1 MALVDSESFGSSYNA
16 ADFLTYSA
24 WSLGGGLTTPGSVI
38 CPLQVYGSN
47 ALQITN
53 GVRNWVRTLAAGT
66 DTFYWGGRMFV
77 NITGSSGWGMTFN
90 DPTGVNQLG
99 FGIASTG
106 IITVLRGMTL
116 NNSGY
121 TGGTSLGTT
130 ANVFPSSAWV
140 YVEFGAFIDATTGW
154 VIMRINGAEVF
165 NQSGINT
172 KGSGASALV
181 QRYGFRPVN
190 GNNNI
195 NMLTHCYF
203 CDATGSVNNSFL
215 GDVVVRP
222 LSPNANSAVQFAA
235 TPGLATFILPD
246 GGSNSALSGSNMRM
260 QRVPAPISGQLTNLV
275 MQTGGT
281 GTGNSNLAL
290 YEDID
295 GTPGALLATGT
306 AKASVINGTN
316 VYAVSG
322 GPSLQAG
329 KTYWVALL
337 ADFIFNCRTVSG
349 NQHLARNYARTWG
362 SGFPST
368 MFDVR
373 TTPHASGLRFG
384 MEITAS
390 ANWEVAS
397 DRAPGTTPNPYNLDL
412 TIGNTDLFTM
422 TPLGYIPESIYGVT
436 IKLISR
442 QNGAN
447 ARSAA
452 TVIEIGSTTDA
463 GASVALG
470 ATYTNIQ
477 TVYNVNPDTSAG
489 WTIADLNSLLIGYK
503 VAA

>member
-1 MALVDSESFGSSYNA
+1 MALVDSESFGSSLNA
-16 ADFLTYSA
+16 ADFLTYTA
-24 WSLGGGLTTPGSVI
+24 WSLGGGLVSPGSVI

-53 GVRNWVRTLAAGT
+53 GTRSWIRTLAAGT
-66 DTFYWGGRMFV
+66 STFYWGGRMFV
-77 NITGSSGWGMTFN
+77 NISGSSGWGMTFN

-116 NNSGY
+116 NNAGY

-130 ANVFPSSAWV
+130 GNVFPSSAWV
-140 YVEFGAFIDATTGW
+140 YVEFGAFIDATVGW

-165 NQSGINT
+165 NLTGANT

-190 GNNNI
+190 GSNNT

-203 CDATGSVNNSFL
+203 CDDTGGVNDNFL

-235 TPGLATFILPD
+235 TPGLVNYNLPD
-246 GGSNSALSGSNMRM
+246 GGANSVQSGANIRLMRI
-260 QRVPAPISGQLTNLV
+260 PAPISGQLTNLV
-275 MQTGGT
+275 LYTGGT
-281 GTGNSNLAL
+281 GTGNSNMAL
-290 YEDID
+290 YADDD
-295 GTPGALLATGT
+295 GTPGALLAAGT
-306 AKASVINGTN
+306 AKASVVSGTN
-316 VYAVSG
+316 TYVVSG
-322 GPSLQAG
+322 GPQVVAG
-329 KTYWVALL
+329 KPYWVALH
-337 ADFIFNCRTVSG
+337 ADFVFSCRVAGG
-349 NQHLARNYARTWG
+349 NQQGARNYSQSWAG
-362 SGFPST
+362 GFPST
-368 MFDVR
+368 MYNLR
-373 TTPHASGLRFG
+373 TTPASALRFG
-384 MEITAS
+384 MEVTGS

-422 TPLGYIPESIYGVT
+422 TPLGYIPESIFGVT
-436 IKLISR
+436 VKLISR
-442 QNGAN
+442 RNGAN

-463 GASVALG
+463 GASVSLG
-470 ATYTNIQ
+470 ADYTNIQ

-489 WTIADLNSLLIGYK
+489 WTISDLNTLLVGYK